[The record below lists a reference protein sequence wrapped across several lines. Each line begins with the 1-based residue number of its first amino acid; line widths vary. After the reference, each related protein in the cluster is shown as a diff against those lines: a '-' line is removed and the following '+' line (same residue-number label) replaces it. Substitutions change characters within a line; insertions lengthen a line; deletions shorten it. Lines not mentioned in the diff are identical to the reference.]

1 MTNVRPQQGSQSI
14 HISPWYLIITA
25 FFITSLLTANIIAVK
40 LVQIAGLI
48 VPAGLIVFPLSYIFG
63 DVLTEVYG
71 YRRARLTIWLG
82 FASNLLMVVAIWV
95 GGLLPPAPFW
105 QENQQAYETI
115 LGFAPRLLL
124 ASFIAYLAGEFAN
137 ALILARMKVA
147 TRGRFLWMRT
157 IGSTIIGQGLDT
169 VIFILVAF
177 GNTGQPLAQIILN
190 QWLIKVA
197 YEALAT
203 PLTYAVVNFLKQ
215 KEGIDVY
222 DVGTNFNP
230 LSLTE

>member
-137 ALILARMKVA
+137 ALILARMKIA